1 MYGASLEC
9 KSGYCS
15 RIKCDRNEL
24 DKLTFCSV
32 LSDQICQEEM
42 FAAMSLSVDLLEEI
56 K

>member
-9 KSGYCS
+9 RSGYCS
-15 RIKCDRNEL
+15 RVKCDRNES
-24 DKLTFCSV
+24 DKLIFCSV
-32 LSDQICQEEM
+32 LCDPICQEEM